1 MGPEVEVGGAE
12 GRCRD
17 GAPFHLQGQN
27 IHGSLGTNSSATFVI
42 CPLCS
47 PHSAPHLSA
56 CTSAPSPD
64 ANLGSLRCLSGELLK
79 DVNAAVLCNVSIA
92 FFFPLLPLYVIHNF
106 VFFTHASEMS
116 SL

>member
-1 MGPEVEVGGAE
+1 MGHHFISKVRIFMVAWAQIALP
-12 GRCRD
+12 
-17 GAPFHLQGQN
+17 
-27 IHGSLGTNSSATFVI
+27 SLSSV
-42 CPLCS
+42 P
-47 PHSAPHLSA
+47 SAPLILHHISA

-79 DVNAAVLCNVSIA
+79 DVNVAVLCNVSIA